1 MRINK
6 AISTIMK
13 KEGWSQ
19 KQMATAI
26 GKKRPNDVS
35 ARLASQNMSFDKATE
50 MLSAMGY
57 EIVAEMLSA
66 MGYEI
71 VVQPV
76 TAGQRK
82 EGAIVI
88 DSEDEN
94 NG

>member
-6 AISTIMK
+6 AITTIMK

-26 GKKRPNDVS
+26 GKQRPNDVS
-35 ARLASQNMSFDKATE
+35 ARLATKNMSFDKAIE
-50 MLSAMGY
+50 MLAAMGY
-57 EIVAEMLSA
+57 EV
-66 MGYEI
+66 

-82 EGAIVI
+82 DGAIVI
-88 DSEDEN
+88 SSEDED

>member
-6 AISTIMK
+6 AINTIMK
-13 KEGWSQ
+13 KEGWSL

-50 MLSAMGY
+50 MLAAMGY
-57 EIVAEMLSA
+57 EV
-66 MGYEI
+66 

-88 DSEDEN
+88 DSEDEDH
-94 NG
+94 G

>member
-26 GKKRPNDVS
+26 DKQRPNDVS
-35 ARLASQNMSFDKATE
+35 ARLASKNMSFDKALE
-50 MLSAMGY
+50 MLTAMGY
-57 EIVAEMLSA
+57 EV
-66 MGYEI
+66 

-88 DSEDEN
+88 TSEDEN
-94 NG
+94 

>member
-6 AISTIMK
+6 AINTIMK
-13 KEGWSQ
+13 KEGWSL

-26 GKKRPNDVS
+26 GKNRPNDVS
-35 ARLASQNMSFDKATE
+35 ARLASKNMSFDKAVE
-50 MLSAMGY
+50 MLTAMGY
-57 EIVAEMLSA
+57 EV
-66 MGYEI
+66 

-82 EGAIVI
+82 DGAILI
-88 DSEDEN
+88 DSEDES

>member
-6 AISTIMK
+6 AITTIMK

-26 GKKRPNDVS
+26 GKNRPNDVS
-35 ARLASQNMSFDKATE
+35 ARLASKNMSFDKATE
-50 MLSAMGY
+50 MLSVMGY
-57 EIVAEMLSA
+57 EV
-66 MGYEI
+66 

-82 EGAIVI
+82 DGAIVI
-88 DSEDEN
+88 DAEDES
-94 NG
+94 

>member
-1 MRINK
+1 MRINE
-6 AISTIMK
+6 AINEVRK
-13 KEGWSQ
+13 KEGWSL
-19 KQMATAI
+19 KQLATAI

-35 ARLASQNMSFDKATE
+35 ARLASKNMNFNNAIE

-57 EIVAEMLSA
+57 EV
-66 MGYEI
+66 

-88 DSEDEN
+88 EGGDE
-94 NG
+94 